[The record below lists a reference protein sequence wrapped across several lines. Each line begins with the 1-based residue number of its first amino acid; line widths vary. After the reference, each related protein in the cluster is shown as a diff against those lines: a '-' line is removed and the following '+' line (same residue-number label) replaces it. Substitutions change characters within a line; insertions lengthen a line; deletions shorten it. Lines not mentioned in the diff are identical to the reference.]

1 MTRLKHPLFILY
13 MIVATELIGFGLV
26 IPILPQIGLKFA
38 SSDTMLSVLVAAY
51 SASQLVAAPLLGSL
65 SDRYGRKPILVLS
78 KLGSMLGYVG
88 FGLSGTYW
96 MMLASRLLD
105 GFTGG
110 NISTARAYVADI
122 TTESDRP
129 KGMAVIGM
137 AFGTGFILGPALGGV
152 LYDWGGHGHLVP
164 GLVAAALSLVATVMT
179 GLFLPEPLVRQPHTT
194 WSFKAVRQ
202 SLCHPLVGVMLGCQI
217 VYMVMF
223 SAFESTFSVF
233 TFQVLGYSE
242 RQNSALFLY
251 IGLFSLLIQG
261 GIIRRAPKK
270 MGLMTGVGL
279 LITGVA
285 FALLWQSDTTPL
297 LLGGL
302 GVLALGVGLVNSY
315 LPAWVSTHAPADS
328 RGAMM
333 GVFEGIGSGARVL
346 GPFIGFLSFL
356 SPLEGGFIY
365 FAFGCVLMVLVL
377 WLGRRVSVS

>member
-1 MTRLKHPLFILY
+1 MIRLNHPLMILY

-26 IPILPQIGLKFA
+26 IPILPQIGLQFA

-51 SASQLVAAPLLGSL
+51 SASQFVAAPLLGSL
-65 SDRYGRKPILVLS
+65 SDRVGRKPVLVLS
-78 KLGSMLGYVG
+78 KLGSMIGYVG

-122 TTESDRP
+122 TTEADRP

-137 AFGTGFILGPALGGV
+137 AFGTGFILGPALGGL

-179 GLFLPEPLVRQPHTT
+179 WWWLPEPLVRHPHSR
-194 WSFKAVRQ
+194 WSWGVFRTALSQ
-202 SLCHPLVGVMLGCQI
+202 PLVGLLLACQ
-217 VYMVMF
+217 VGYMMMF

-233 TFQVLGYSE
+233 TFQQFGFSE

-251 IGLFSLLIQG
+251 IGLLSLVIQG
-261 GIIRRAPKK
+261 GIIRRAPQK
-270 MGLMTGVGL
+270 MGPMTAIGL
-279 LITGVA
+279 LVTGVA
-285 FALLWQSDTTPL
+285 FVVLWRSVAPIS

-302 GVLALGVGLVNSY
+302 AVLALGVGLVNAY
-315 LPAWVSTHAPADS
+315 LPAWVSTRAPAES

-333 GVFEGIGSGARVL
+333 GVFEGIGSGARVA
-346 GPFIGFLSFL
+346 GPFIGFLSVL
-356 SPLEGGFIY
+356 SPLDGGFVY
-365 FAFGCVLMVLVL
+365 FAMGCVAMALLL
-377 WLGRRVSVS
+377 SWGGRSRAS